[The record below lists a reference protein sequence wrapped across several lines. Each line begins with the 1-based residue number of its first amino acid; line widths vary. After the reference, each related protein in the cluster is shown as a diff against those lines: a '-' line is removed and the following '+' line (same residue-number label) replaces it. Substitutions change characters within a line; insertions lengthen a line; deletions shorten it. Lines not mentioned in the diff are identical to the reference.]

1 MSERERGVRES
12 EWLRVHGWANR
23 PRQIVND
30 MIASQKER
38 DDISIDGG
46 WMIGGDSVRQKY

>member
-30 MIASQKER
+30 MIACQKER